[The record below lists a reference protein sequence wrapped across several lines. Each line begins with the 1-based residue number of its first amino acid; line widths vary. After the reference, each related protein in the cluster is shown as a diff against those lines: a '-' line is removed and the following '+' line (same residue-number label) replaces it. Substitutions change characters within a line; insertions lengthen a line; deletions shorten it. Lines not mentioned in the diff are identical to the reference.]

1 MSKRDYTTSITV
13 PQSSEEVFKAICNV
27 AAWWQG
33 RITGSADKLGDE
45 FVYAM
50 EPHHITKQRVVEL
63 DANKKITWLVT
74 ESKINFVSDKNE
86 WLNTKI
92 IFDIEEVDG
101 GTKLTFTHQGLLP
114 SIECYGG
121 CSNAWT
127 ALIEKSLYSLITT
140 GKGVNVFSLT

>member
-1 MSKRDYTTSITV
+1 MERKDYTTTIST
-13 PQSSEEVFKAICNV
+13 PQYAEEVYKAINNV
-27 AAWWQG
+27 RAWWQG
-33 RITGSADKLGDE
+33 TITGNTDQLHEE
-45 FVYAM
+45 FIYAM
-50 EPHHITKQRVVEL
+50 EPHHITTQKIVEL
-63 DANKKITWLVT
+63 IPNEKVVWLVT

-92 IFDIEEVDG
+92 TFDIEEVDG

-114 SIECYGG
+114 SIECYGS

-140 GKGVNVFSLT
+140 GKGVNIF

>member
-1 MSKRDYTTSITV
+1 
-13 PQSSEEVFKAICNV
+13 
-27 AAWWQG
+27 
-33 RITGSADKLGDE
+33 
-45 FVYAM
+45 M
-50 EPHHITKQRVVEL
+50 EPHHITKLRVVEL
-63 DANKKITWLVT
+63 DTNKKVAWLVT

-92 IFDIEEVDG
+92 IFDIEDIDG

-140 GKGVNVFSLT
+140 GKGVNVF

>member
-33 RITGSADKLGDE
+33 RITGNADKLGDE
-45 FVYAM
+45 FIYAM
-50 EPHHITKQRVVEL
+50 EPHHVTTQKIVEL
-63 DANKKITWLVT
+63 IPNNKVVWLVT

-140 GKGVNVFSLT
+140 GKGVNVF